1 MALSTPEVHVEP
13 TINTRMGD
21 GSLVALT
28 RSQIRQ
34 DLEAGTQ
41 EGAKRS
47 KAPVLEPHELDYLED
62 LFASDARVVGVPM
75 GGEVVLTFDG
85 TGDPQ
90 LGSRVDA
97 MLIYEQFFGA
107 DSCELYHMDYSYPAV
122 KTLVPNEQEA
132 MKRAQERLTIPVHY
146 GAQPDLGR
154 YSRPD
159 GPCLNWSELLPQM
172 RIGEARAAQEEA
184 VELAVEDMV
193 RVAEALWEVGA
204 DGINFDTAGAAGD
217 ADLLATLR
225 AIRTL
230 RTRHPDMG
238 IMLGMASEIV
248 LGMHGEL
255 EFDGVRLAGLKPEG
269 QLRVAQ
275 EAGATVFGPAVNV
288 NSSRTCAWNV
298 ARALTFIKPCMTQ
311 ARIPIHVNAGMGVG
325 GIPMSGYPPLDA
337 VSRCSRACVE
347 ILRCDGL

>member
-1 MALSTPEVHVEP
+1 
-13 TINTRMGD
+13 MGD

-34 DLEAGTQ
+34 DLEDGTR
-41 EGAKRS
+41 EGARRS
-47 KAPVLEPHELDYLED
+47 KAPELTAAELDHLED
-62 LFASDARVVGVPM
+62 LFASDARVVGVPI
-75 GGEVVLTFDG
+75 GDEVVLTYDG

-90 LGSRVDA
+90 LGSRADGLL
-97 MLIYEQFFGA
+97 MYQQYFGA

-122 KTLVPNEQEA
+122 KTLVPNEQQA
-132 MKRAQERLTIPVHY
+132 MKQAQERLTIPVHY

-154 YSRPD
+154 YSMPD
-159 GPCLNWSELLPQM
+159 GPCPNWSELLPQM
-172 RIGEARAAQEEA
+172 RIDEARAAQEAA
-184 VELAVEDMV
+184 VEYAVEDMI

-225 AIRTL
+225 AIRIL
-230 RTRHPDMG
+230 RERHPEMG

-275 EAGATVFGPAVNV
+275 AAGATIFGPAVNV
-288 NSSRTCAWNV
+288 NTSKTCAWNI
-298 ARALTFIKPCMTQ
+298 ARALTFCKPCGDV
-311 ARIPIHVNAGMGVG
+311 AEIPVHMNAGMGVG
-325 GIPMSGYPPLDA
+325 GIPMSGYPPIDA
-337 VSRCSRACVE
+337 VSRCSRACVD
-347 ILRCDGL
+347 ILKCDGL